1 MLVPLSLDRPVGAHM
16 KTIAD
21 LPYRPCVGVAL
32 FNRDGLVWVGRRSDE
47 EAEGEGKG
55 QLVADAAGRPRQG
68 RGPRRRRSPRAL
80 RRDLGQEASARS
92 PRRPDGSPTICR
104 PHLVPTS
111 WNGKY
116 RGQKQKWFAFRFE
129 GEEREIDV
137 AHPGGGK
144 HKPEFSEWRWE
155 RLDRLPALVVPFKR
169 TVYEDVV
176 AAFRDIP
183 GRR

>member
-1 MLVPLSLDRPVGAHM
+1 M

-55 QLVADAAGRPRQG
+55 SWWQMPQGGLDKGEDPAAAA
-68 RGPRRRRSPRAL
+68 RRELWEETSVKTVSPLAEAPEWFRY
-80 RRDLGQEASARS
+80 DLPA
-92 PRRPDGSPTICR
+92 
-104 PHLVPTS
+104 HLVPTS

-144 HKPEFSEWRWE
+144 HKPEFSDWRWE
-155 RLDRLPALVVPFKR
+155 HLDRLPDLVVPFKR